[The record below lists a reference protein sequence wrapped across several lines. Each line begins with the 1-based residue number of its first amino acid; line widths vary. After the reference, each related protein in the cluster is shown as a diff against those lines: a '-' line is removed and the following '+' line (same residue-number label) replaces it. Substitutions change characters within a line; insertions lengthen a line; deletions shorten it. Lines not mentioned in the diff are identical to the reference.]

1 MFFRSG
7 LIFSVA
13 LGRVDIYHSR
23 ADGNP
28 YFSIVSMDSRLRGN
42 DRQKYL

>member
-1 MFFRSG
+1 MKV
-7 LIFSVA
+7 I
-13 LGRVDIYHSR
+13 LGRVDICHSS

-42 DRQKYL
+42 DRKKYL